1 VIQVANTI
9 CVHFSLLQGNV
20 SLTGILRF
28 KQSLAFMDESYPFSI
43 AFGLADNR
51 ENCVQAAG
59 DLYRCFLRTN
69 GGSDKLHFETLVE
82 AVRNPITKEINE
94 KQVKDLVKLFRPE
107 RDGTLDLIGF
117 VRSVDQVYKDLRLL
131 RASIRNS
138 SQIDSAF
145 EA

>member
-1 VIQVANTI
+1 
-9 CVHFSLLQGNV
+9 
-20 SLTGILRF
+20 
-28 KQSLAFMDESYPFSI
+28 MDESYPFSS
-43 AFGLADNR
+43 AFGLANNR
-51 ENCVQAAG
+51 ENCVQAAEA
-59 DLYRCFLRTN
+59 LYKSFLRAN
-69 GGSDKLHFETLVE
+69 AESDKLHFETLVE
-82 AVRNPITKEINE
+82 SLRNPITKEINE
-94 KQVKDLVKLFRPE
+94 KQIKDLVKLFRPE